1 MPIMQLLMAG
11 AGAPPIIEYLV
22 IAGGGART
30 FAGNTCG
37 GGGAGGYRCSV
48 LGELSGA
55 NSSAEAVLPYIAGST
70 YVVTVGAGGTPGA
83 NNGQDSSFGAS
94 ITSKGGGYGSGGAGN
109 IGGCGGGGG
118 VGNPAGAGGLG
129 TANQGFQGG
138 PGTTPGEW
146 YCSFIPEAPE
156 CQNRHGGGGG
166 GAGGAGLS
174 GDTGTPNGGNGIA
187 SSITG
192 SSVFRAGGGAPNGFT
207 GGLGSSG
214 ANTGGGSSGNNL
226 SGESGIVIIRYASS
240 YAPATTTGSPTVTVS
255 GGYRIYQFTG
265 VGSITF

>member
-30 FAGNTCG
+30 SSGNTCG

-129 TANQGFQGG
+129 TANQGFEGG

-146 YCSFIPEAPE
+146 YCSFLPEVPE
-156 CQNRHGGGGG
+156 CLNRHGGGGG
-166 GAGGAGLS
+166 GAGAAGGTGGAS
-174 GDTGTPNGGNGIA
+174 HNGGNGIA